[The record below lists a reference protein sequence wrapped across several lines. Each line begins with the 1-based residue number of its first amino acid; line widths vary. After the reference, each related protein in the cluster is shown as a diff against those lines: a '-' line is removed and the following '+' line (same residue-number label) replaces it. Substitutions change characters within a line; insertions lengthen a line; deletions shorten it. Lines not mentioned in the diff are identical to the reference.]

1 MQCDSCCVIYL
12 DLLLL
17 FCFYISFKRIAF
29 MFAGKVSLSLLNSDI
44 QINLLPLLLLLSYF
58 YYNYHYHYAC
68 IKCALVWRGDL
79 DH

>member
-1 MQCDSCCVIYL
+1 
-12 DLLLL
+12 
-17 FCFYISFKRIAF
+17 

-44 QINLLPLLLLLSYF
+44 QIKCVLLLPPLLLLLSYF
-58 YYNYHYHYAC
+58 YYNYHYHYAY

>member
-1 MQCDSCCVIYL
+1 
-12 DLLLL
+12 
-17 FCFYISFKRIAF
+17 

-44 QINLLPLLLLLSYF
+44 QIKCVLLLFRLLLLFYF
-58 YYNYHYHYAC
+58 YYNYHYAY